1 MRGSTECAAGT
12 ACLGDIACDGPAQAV
27 RGTGAHAPRSH
38 GRNVSGPSAI
48 TPRVIQLKTKM
59 SGSPGSSARRADWL
73 RGEIQPQA
81 QPHAGPAG
89 SQSIGA
95 TAAVQWLA
103 HRRLSST
110 GVLRWHVEI
119 ALDVVDGPA
128 PTEFDERTAT
138 RFHIDIYSEE
148 WGVFFCHA
156 GRSSWVRIT
165 DIAFVHGRDDFGL
178 LAAMPMLKDI
188 GALLR

>member
-1 MRGSTECAAGT
+1 
-12 ACLGDIACDGPAQAV
+12 
-27 RGTGAHAPRSH
+27 
-38 GRNVSGPSAI
+38 
-48 TPRVIQLKTKM
+48 M
-59 SGSPGSSARRADWL
+59 SGSRGSSARQAVWL
-73 RGEIQPQA
+73 PDEL

-89 SQSIGA
+89 SASLGGA
-95 TAAVQWLA
+95 AASQWLA
-103 HRRLSST
+103 QRKLPPTS
-110 GVLRWHVEI
+110 VLRWHVEI
-119 ALDVVDGPA
+119 ALDVVEAPA

-178 LAAMPMLKDI
+178 IAAMPSLHDV
-188 GALLR
+188 GSLLRRLERQHGVQFQRDFAAVRTNLGSAEPAIRRWIATL